1 MTIPLRNTI
10 FEKIK
15 EANSL
20 TDVELYKSLTKDGLN
35 LPEDKFNKLLLDLE
49 ILGLIK
55 VAWFTKDERRI
66 EVIVVEKEEDPIE
79 KQNKEV
85 NSLTDVE
92 LYKSLTKD
100 GQNLPEDKFNKL
112 LLDLEI
118 LGLIKVAW
126 FTKDERRIEVI
137 VIEKEEDPIE
147 KQNKEVMEKDYEAS
161 FPGLDK

>member
-1 MTIPLRNTI
+1 MTIPLKNTI

-79 KQNKEV
+79 KQNKE
-85 NSLTDVE
+85 
-92 LYKSLTKD
+92 
-100 GQNLPEDKFNKL
+100 
-112 LLDLEI
+112 I
-118 LGLIKVAW
+118 
-126 FTKDERRIEVI
+126 
-137 VIEKEEDPIE
+137 
-147 KQNKEVMEKDYEAS
+147 MEKDYEAS